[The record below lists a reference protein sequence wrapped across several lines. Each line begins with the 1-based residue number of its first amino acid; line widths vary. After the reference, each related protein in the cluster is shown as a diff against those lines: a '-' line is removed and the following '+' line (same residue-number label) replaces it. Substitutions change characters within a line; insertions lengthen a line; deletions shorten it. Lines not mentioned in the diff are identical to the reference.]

1 MGKDDGKRKKGPG
14 SSGWLLPPERAGL
27 GRKEEKKK
35 KEKRNVR
42 STSQLVSGGA
52 QHRRGGGT
60 GPRAGGLLGRL
71 GIGWGSILQED
82 IVQALMHLVLVLHTV
97 FTAIDRRL
105 RSLTRRV
112 TALEAK
118 RSAKNAVRI
127 AFMLTG
133 VMMVLGAVVIDMQVS
148 TLKGTQIFEGK
159 TNRTDHVHLFKL
171 PTDGCWSGTLV
182 MKKCPKVA
190 DLAKDLEGVDC
201 GSSWTEF
208 TLRYHR
214 CVPKKRE
221 RRVANTNQKLDF
233 LAEVE
238 LVTFKAIRENK
249 TIAIIVL
256 LCVAIAKRWPMWV
269 VILLAIGTWTTVKG
283 EFVEPLYTLKAEK
296 MTMLQTI
303 MRPDE
308 SYVISTPNGLLEFR
322 TGAAEIY
329 GGQWMREL
337 LADCHVNASFST
349 DVCPGGSQLNMGEIN
364 GKERVCST
372 QPYNRGWGTGCFKWG
387 IGFVATCIELHCGEG
402 YNVSSIARSS
412 IVMNITA
419 KFHSVDDVQQL
430 ISDVPVTFRFAKLGN
445 AAVTCRLESERLL
458 LDYYHVTG
466 KHHEGLFVRS
476 QIDEWPGA
484 HATASGRAGLER
496 IVVWGD
502 ARANEVLVKNILEPQ
517 LVWDNAIAT
526 QDGFRDVG
534 FSCQIMLDKLVSGSF
549 KDCPGIKSSV
559 FVQSGFGYD
568 GVVMTS
574 LSKAT
579 NESCSVG
586 LTCHGCYLL
595 ATKMVFGPGTSTARA
610 FVGCGNHTGTLVIG
624 GTTIHV
630 ECVLNPISQGWRM
643 AKHVVDKY
651 RRFGTAGVG
660 GVWHD
665 FVGKFSLFSLLSSST
680 ILVGLAALVL
690 LDKRIVVLLLL
701 CGYFVYTKADVGCG
715 FDPERKVVSCGSGG
729 FVWKSLSQWPT
740 REHSVELDDQHLI
753 TALVSEQL
761 KKTNKVCIICE
772 DVLQCAAA
780 RSAVGEIT
788 HVDNEIVYVNTSL
801 SFDRTFPRIP
811 KKVHGVKIGDLTMQL
826 ALASVGGAIDAS
838 QYGEL
843 SSGFLSRTKIAETSE
858 HKVIRVIT
866 SASPYEKICEQAFA
880 LQYGF
885 VRFTRRVFG
894 SNVVVKPVA
903 KPTDYCPTYLAG
915 SFVKNDIGA
924 YTDGMMW
931 MKSKKVNGT
940 WTLVDL
946 ELTQSHQCIW
956 PQAYTFDLTAFN
968 DSSLFM
974 PAQYG
979 APMSKANHIPGY
991 KTQTEFPWYKADI
1004 VLREGV
1010 VPGTQ
1015 VEESPSCDNRGSA
1028 VKVDPAI
1035 AKKWC
1040 CKTCFSADKRV
1051 FHFKVD
1057 NDYFY
1062 PMEIRPAAVQPEVT
1076 IDADGEDMDE
1086 MTSMFGTMKAVVPPV
1101 EGSYPDF
1108 RLSPSMEGVS
1118 PLLVGALLHLLT
1130 IRTRHRWAQ
1139 RTCGTW
1145 ILFLLFGVP
1154 SNTYVGWSW
1163 IGLSYSLAAVPNGT
1177 ALLVH
1182 FWLAV
1187 QFSSSHLFFLGWA
1200 LRQRVR
1206 SSVGYALTV
1215 FFAEWLLLKLRQLWE
1230 STYLLDH
1237 VLFPMYVM
1245 LAFNLKSQF
1254 VPVDSMVLLNYAVTH
1269 PAVATAMVTGGALVI
1284 YSIRVY
1290 KSWGCSPNLWRSGL
1304 RASRRSLV
1312 VGMCLAGLY
1321 VLSTC
1326 LELYQ
1331 MPTTASVVF
1340 LGGLL
1345 IGIVTRMAPPTH
1357 LELVPVA
1364 GTGVPLDCEEE
1375 PTTLPSG
1382 LEGTYGPDGVEF
1394 TNLTDNSRVS
1404 TGLLVYVGCMG
1415 IMAINT
1421 YVGVILMCVCWWT
1434 NAPEWLPLY
1443 VAGVSVFR
1451 ANEVNDVLITPP
1463 EYEQEAQLS
1472 NDFGHLP
1479 DGTYQVVARSL
1490 FMTSHVGAGYAKDGV
1505 FNTLW
1510 HVTSGGSLTWQGRNV
1525 RLHSGDVY
1533 RDMASYGGS
1542 WNIADSPESSVVVR
1556 VVQNDGSV
1564 LCARSSTASISI
1576 DGKRVQVI
1584 GYDYGKGSSG
1594 SPVHALDGRVVG
1606 LYGYGFFIGWKY
1618 HSLITSGEV
1627 TAEESFEENTVSRRF
1642 VDWHPGK
1649 GKTRRVLVEEA
1660 KSHIAKEKRLLIL
1673 TPTRVVKDEVV
1684 RAIAEACPGVV
1695 VGSNLAMYRRNAIT
1709 VACHATL
1716 TQYLMEK
1723 GIDSIRFSTII
1734 MDECHFLDPLS
1745 IACRGVMDYYNGK
1758 GVAVVYMSATPPG
1771 CAGNNGSNHPID
1783 DVATQFPRE
1792 LTAAWVRGQAT
1803 GKTIIFVPTQHQ
1815 ANTLASE
1822 LGGVSLTRE
1831 SFDVA
1836 IGKARKQETQFI
1848 VSTDIS
1854 EMGANLGVQTVIDTR
1869 VAVKPVISEGSVMLE
1884 KVGITQ
1890 ASAIQRRGRTGRREA
1905 GKYIYPIGSELE
1917 NDATEWACWT
1927 EAQMILDQMACGP
1940 MREEIENF
1948 QPQGRYLL
1956 APESRPRFI
1965 NFIKKDVPVW
1975 LAWHWANAFEHKHSV
1990 LFQGQNATSLK
2001 IRTEAGDHKYAP
2013 RFHDDRF
2020 EKNNELDK
2028 RSKIMLYLKQRSN
2041 FNFDL
2046 GGVLYG
2052 LFVAF
2057 RDTNLE
2063 RLGTS
2068 YRSAIEILHEI
2079 SNVDDPM
2086 VSNVVMGK
2094 SLQAWAAVI
2103 IGMVTGIVLLVMF
2116 VVVCRIVKW
2125 LFGGKATAQQ
2135 SPPYSSFPTLQT
2147 AGFCQFGSMVMA
2159 IGPLCAVVA
2168 GIPPAFVFVA
2178 VLGLFVIMCCSAN
2191 NVHRAYTTDT
2201 VTLVVIGVCVCVMG
2215 VVAWEMD
2222 LLPNI
2227 RRDLGY
2233 ILERLATRQEPDIPQ
2248 ASFVRPEVLELH
2260 ITSLPG
2266 ALVVSFA
2273 IAIVGGVIVNCLSDS
2288 GFLRKL
2294 FSNEEQSATVIG
2306 GIQLALISWETMV
2319 PIAFAGFFATTFVT
2333 KIYGCMVGGIYLVL
2347 AHYDRKYAF
2356 TVKATKVLIARTS
2369 RKDLDDEITGRDGVT
2384 RGRPTFYALQICCS
2398 LLWTVTSPSLKHA
2411 VVSVVVIVFAFLTF
2425 RRPNNRLLVTFDYSS
2440 VLLILM
2446 IFAEPG
2452 QVFLVGASLLFW
2464 FVAHQSRMAL
2474 RSLVK
2479 TDACGLGYRWK
2490 EMLNALDKSA
2500 FDKYRSRGVNET
2512 DKGDFVSRGGLKMDE
2527 LIRKFQWE
2535 PKGAALDLGCG
2546 RGGWTQRLVMDTRV
2560 NSVMGLTLGGANRE
2574 NPLPFKT
2581 KGHNLAVLKAGVDVY
2596 ALEPRDC
2603 NTIVCDIGESDP
2615 RPEVE
2620 KTRTL
2625 KVLTM
2630 LEKWLVHNPGAAF
2643 CCKVLSPYH
2652 LEVLRKLEMLQHKH
2666 NGKLVR
2672 LSLSRNSTAEMYYVS
2687 GPRANIVGSVYHVL
2701 GALIGRFKRND
2712 PVQQD
2717 APPKLEMGTRSDPR
2731 AKVKLQ
2737 DQTIVAGRVKRLRE
2751 ENAGTWFV
2759 DREHPYQSFNYH
2771 GSFVTDD
2778 ISPGGQTVNPMMR
2791 RIMWPWDFLS
2801 RVTTFMMTDVSTYAQ
2816 QKILREKVDTLTL
2829 EPDQRT
2835 RAINRL
2841 IMRHFSA
2848 MSKRRGLAPRILTPV
2863 EYMSNVKS
2871 GAAIGGWSKEMPWNK
2886 VQEALADPVFW
2897 RMVADERARHLR
2909 GECELCVF
2917 NTMGKKEKKPSSF
2930 GEARGSRII
2939 WYMWLGSRF
2948 LEYEALGFLNEDHW
2962 VARKNFP
2969 CGVGGV
2975 GVNYFGYYLQEIMQK
2990 GKWMIADDVAGW
3002 DTRITEA
3009 DLEDELWFLLDQ
3021 VNDPYHAQLIR
3032 VVFKFCYMNMVALF
3046 PRNHPQFRSGTVFD
3060 VVSRTDQR
3068 GSGQVTT
3075 YALNTVTNG
3084 KNQVGRM
3091 LEAEGLLDA
3100 PLEMIDGWLGS
3111 HLEEI
3116 LSGMVVAGD
3125 DVVVATNNEN
3135 FHTSLRYITAA
3146 SKTRKNLQPTE
3157 PSPRYTNWEHV
3168 EFCSHHY
3175 HPLVLQDGR
3184 EIIAPC
3190 RDQHEIIGRA
3200 RIQKGGIV
3208 DMSAAGCLA
3217 KAHAQMWALYYFH
3230 RRDLRLGF
3238 AAITS
3243 AVPVNWIP
3251 TGRISWSVHQHAEWM
3266 TTQDMLEVWNTV
3278 WIVNNPWMAVKDPV
3292 KTWSEI
3298 PYLPKTK
3305 DINCG
3310 SLIGERDRAAWSKNI
3325 VATVST
3331 TRRIIEQEAGSQ
3343 KFTEG
3348 LRILG
3353 RYRAP
3358 TDDVFW

>member
-1 MGKDDGKRKKGPG
+1 MGKDDGKKKKGLG
-14 SSGWLLPPERAGL
+14 SSRWLLPSERAGL
-27 GRKEEKKK
+27 GRKEEEKKK
-35 KEKRNVR
+35 KKRSVR
-42 STSQLVSGGA
+42 STPQLVSGGA

-60 GPRAGGLLGRL
+60 GPRARGLLGRL

-82 IVQALMHLVLVLHTV
+82 IVQALMHLVLVLHSV
-97 FTAIDRRL
+97 FIAIDRRL

-127 AFMLTG
+127 TLILTG
-133 VMMVLGAVVIDMQVS
+133 LMMVLGAVVIDMQVS
-148 TLKGTQIFEGK
+148 TAKGTQ
-159 TNRTDHVHLFKL
+159 TDHVHLFKL

-182 MKKCPKVA
+182 MKKCPKVT
-190 DLAKDLEGVDC
+190 DLAKDLEELERGPR
-201 GSSWTEF
+201 WREF
-208 TLRYHR
+208 VERYQR

-233 LAEVE
+233 LAEME

-256 LCVAIAKRWPMWV
+256 LCVATAKRFQLQV
-269 VILLAIGTWTTVKG
+269 VLPPTSATLATVKG

-337 LADCHVNASFST
+337 LADCHANASYST

-387 IGFVATCIELHCGEG
+387 IGFVATCVELHCEEG

-466 KHHEGLFVRS
+466 KYHEGLFVRS

-502 ARANEVLVKNILEPQ
+502 ARANEVLVKNIGEHK
-517 LVWDNAIAT
+517 VIRDNASASPY
-526 QDGFRDVG
+526 GFRDVG
-534 FSCQIMLDKLVSGSF
+534 YSCQIMLDKLVSGSF

-595 ATKMVFGPGTSTARA
+595 ATKIAYTPPTSTAKA

-630 ECVLNPISQGWRM
+630 ECVLNPYSCRSSS

-660 GVWHD
+660 GGWHD
-665 FVGKFSLFSLLSSST
+665 FVGKFSLYSLLSSSP

-690 LDKRIVVLLLL
+690 LDKRIVFLLLL
-701 CGYFVYTKADVGCG
+701 CGYFIYTKADVGCG

-780 RSAVGEIT
+780 RGAVGDIT

-826 ALASVGGAIDAS
+826 ALASVVKAANET

-843 SSGFLSRTKIAETSE
+843 SSGFLSRTKIAETGE

-880 LQYGF
+880 LQYVF
-885 VRFTRRVFG
+885 FQTTRKVFG

-903 KPTDYCPTYLAG
+903 KTSDYCPTYLAG

-1015 VEESPSCDNRGSA
+1015 VEETSSCDNRGSA

-1040 CKTCFSADKRV
+1040 CKTCLSADKRV

-1062 PMEIRPAAVQPEVT
+1062 PMEIRPVATQPEIT
-1076 IDADGEDMDE
+1076 GAPDGEDMDE
-1086 MTSMFGTMKAVVPPV
+1086 MASMFGTMKVVVPPV

-1108 RLSPSMEGVS
+1108 RLSPSVEGVS

-1130 IRTRHRWAQ
+1130 IRTKHRWAQ

-1154 SNTYVGWSW
+1154 SNTYAGWSW
-1163 IGLSYSLAAVPNGT
+1163 IGLSYSLAAVPNGS

-1187 QFSSSHLFFLGWA
+1187 QLSSSHLFFLGWA

-1206 SSVGYALTV
+1206 SSVGYALSV
-1215 FFAEWLLLKLRQLWE
+1215 FFAEWLLLKLRQLWDFR
-1230 STYLLDH
+1230 YRQHH
-1237 VLFPMYVM
+1237 VHWEKHVM

-1254 VPVDSMVLLNYAVTH
+1254 VPVDSMVLLNYVVTH
-1269 PAVATAMVTGGALVI
+1269 PAVATATVTGGALVI
-1284 YSIRVY
+1284 CTIRVY
-1290 KSWGCSPNLWRSGL
+1290 KNWGCSPNLWRSGL
-1304 RASRRSLV
+1304 RASKPSLIA
-1312 VGMCLAGLY
+1312 GMCLAGLY
-1321 VLSTC
+1321 VLSTPHVAGH
-1326 LELYQ
+1326 EQ
-1331 MPTTASVVF
+1331 TTASVVF
-1340 LGGLL
+1340 LSERLPD
-1345 IGIVTRMAPPTH
+1345 IVFRLAPPTH

-1375 PTTLPSG
+1375 PTILPSG

-1415 IMAINT
+1415 VMAMNT
-1421 YVGVILMCVCWWT
+1421 YVGVILMCACWWT

-1443 VAGVSVFR
+1443 VAGSSIFR
-1451 ANEVNDVLITPP
+1451 SNEVNDVLITPP

-1479 DGTYQVVARSL
+1479 DGTYRVVARSL

-1510 HVTSGGSLTWQGRNV
+1510 HESSGGCFAWQGRHV

-1533 RDMASYGGS
+1533 RDMASYGGP

-1556 VVQNDGSV
+1556 VVQNDGST
-1564 LCARSSTASISI
+1564 LCARRSTASISV

-1584 GYDYGKGSSG
+1584 GHDYGKGSSG
-1594 SPVHALDGRVVG
+1594 SPVHASSGRVVG

-1627 TAEESFEENTVSRRF
+1627 VAEDTVEEDTVSRRF

-1771 CAGNNGSNHPID
+1771 CAGNNGSNHPIA

-1792 LTAAWVRGQAT
+1792 LTASWVRGQAN
-1803 GKTIIFVPTQHQ
+1803 GKTIMPFPTDPLSIALPWGH
-1815 ANTLASE
+1815 
-1822 LGGVSLTRE
+1822 GRVSLTRE

-1836 IGKARKQETQFI
+1836 IGKARRQETQFI

-1905 GKYIYPIGSELE
+1905 GKYVYPIGSELE
-1917 NDATEWACWT
+1917 NEATEWACWT

-1948 QPQGRYLL
+1948 QPQGTYLL
-1956 APESRPRFI
+1956 APESRPRNIYFLM
-1965 NFIKKDVPVW
+1965 KDEPGW
-1975 LAWHWANAFEHKHSV
+1975 LAGHWANAFEHKHSV

-2020 EKNNELDK
+2020 EKNNELDNC
-2028 RSKIMLYLKQRSN
+2028 SAVMLYLKQRSN
-2041 FNFDL
+2041 CNFDL

-2103 IGMVTGIVLLVMF
+2103 IGMVTGIVLLVVF
-2116 VVVCRIVKW
+2116 VVVCRCVKR
-2125 LFGGKATAQQ
+2125 LFGGKAAVQQ
-2135 SPPYSSFPTLQT
+2135 SPPYSSFPTVQT

-2159 IGPLCAVVA
+2159 IGPLCAACA

-2191 NVHRAYTTDT
+2191 NVHRADTTDT
-2201 VTLVVIGVCVCVMG
+2201 VTLVVNGVCVCVMG

-2233 ILERLATRQEPDIPQ
+2233 LLERFAAQQERDIPQ
-2248 ASFVRPEVLELH
+2248 ASFARPEVPELH

-2273 IAIVGGVIVNCLSDS
+2273 IAIVGQTIANCLSDS

-2294 FSNEEQSATVIG
+2294 FSNEEQSAAVIG
-2306 GIQLALISWETMV
+2306 GIQLALISWETLV
-2319 PIAFAGFFATTFVT
+2319 PVAFGRQLAITFLTT
-2333 KIYGCMVGGIYLVL
+2333 IDGCKVQPMPLGL

-2369 RKDLDDEITGRDGVT
+2369 RKDPDTRIIKRDGVT

-2398 LLWTVTSPSLKHA
+2398 LLWTVTSPSLKHV
-2411 VVSVVVIVFAFLTF
+2411 VVSVAVIVFAFLTLNH
-2425 RRPNNRLLVTFDYSS
+2425 PNNRQLVTVDYWG

-2490 EMLNALDKSA
+2490 ETFTAVLVQNA

-2512 DKGDFVSRGGLKMDE
+2512 EKGDFVSRGGLKMDE
-2527 LIRKFQWE
+2527 LITKFHSD
-2535 PKGAALDLGCG
+2535 PPGAAFDLGCG

-2560 NSVMGLTLGGANRE
+2560 NSVTGLTLGGASRE
-2574 NPLPFKT
+2574 CPLPFKT

-2630 LEKWLVHNPGAAF
+2630 LEKWLIHNPGAAF

-2666 NGKLVR
+2666 DGKLVR

-2687 GPRANIVGSVYHVL
+2687 GPRANIVGSVFHVL
-2701 GALIGRFKRND
+2701 GALIGRFKRNEAEERLA
-2712 PVQQD
+2712 
-2717 APPKLEMGTRSDPR
+2717 APDHYVCNQSAPR
-2731 AKVKLQ
+2731 ANVKL
-2737 DQTIVAGRVKRLRE
+2737 TEPTMFAGRVKRLRE
-2751 ENAGTWFV
+2751 ENASTWFV

-2835 RAINRL
+2835 RAINQL

-2848 MSKRRGLAPRILTPV
+2848 MFKRRGLAPRILTPV

-2909 GECELCVF
+2909 GDCELCVF

-2975 GVNYFGYYLQEIMQK
+2975 GVNYFGYYLKEIMQK

-3009 DLEDELWFLLDQ
+3009 DLEDDLWELPEP
-3021 VNDPYHAQLIR
+3021 VIDPYHAKLIR

-3100 PLEMIDGWLGS
+3100 PLEVIDGWLSS
-3111 HLEEI
+3111 HLEDV

-3157 PSPRYTNWEHV
+3157 PSPRYTSWEHV

-3200 RIQKGGIV
+3200 RIQKGV
-3208 DMSAAGCLA
+3208 NNPMSAAGCLA

-3278 WIVNNPWMAVKDPV
+3278 WIVNNPWMVTKDLVKA
-3292 KTWSEI
+3292 WSEI

-3325 VATVST
+3325 VATAST

-3358 TDDVFW
+3358 ADDVFW